1 MGNCCSS
8 ESTATIPHAA
18 AAAEPKA
25 TQPLVTATGTA
36 TPESGPDGNIDP
48 TAKPDLPVPAEDD
61 FADAN
66 GNTIPPVFA
75 RVIDSPRSVK
85 KVVQGEHV
93 DLDGPGETQTVQI
106 GNYNLRFSYYSKRGY
121 YPEARKKANQDSFYC
136 ETHFAGDDQKA
147 FFAVFDGHGQYGDVC
162 AQYSARQGT
171 AFTRSIGDLVSEELG
186 VIAEPEILCKGAFDG
201 DDPNSPRKETEPAKS
216 EGEVKWIKEI
226 VKGNF
231 LFSHLSEEK

>member
-61 FADAN
+61 FTDAN

-75 RVIDSPRSVK
+75 RVIDSPRSAK

-121 YPEARKKANQDSFYC
+121 YPE
-136 ETHFAGDDQKA
+136 GDGIYTK
-147 FFAVFDGHGQYGDVC
+147 HC
-162 AQYSARQGT
+162 
-171 AFTRSIGDLVSEELG
+171 
-186 VIAEPEILCKGAFDG
+186 
-201 DDPNSPRKETEPAKS
+201 PRKETEPAKS

-231 LFSHLSEEK
+231 LFSHLSEEKVLLKKISVKAGDIVIRQGTPGDTFYLVDTGDFEVRLRSDV